1 MKNNKKVNK
10 KKVKNNLFFKIIS
23 ILLALVFVVS
33 IGFIIYF
40 ELLPIQYLSMLIIFG
55 GLIVFGLFKILN
67 NKRLKKYIKI
77 IFSIP
82 SILLTLILVMVC
94 LYSVGTLS
102 FFNKIFDTGIRTDT
116 YSLYVLKDSEYSKVN
131 DLDNKTIGV
140 LEDENKDKVI
150 DRLSNKIEFDMIEYK
165 DVNEALDDLENNEID
180 SVVALD
186 SSIDLLQEDTDEYD
200 NIKKIYSFNITNYI
214 KTIKSNKNV
223 AKDNFVFYIS
233 GVDTNGKVESKARS
247 DVNILVA
254 VNPSKNKILM
264 VNTPRD
270 YYVSLHSKK
279 SMDKLTHAGVYGIE
293 ESVGTLED
301 LYDVKVDYYAR
312 VNFTTFVNIVEKLG
326 GITVDVPVNF
336 CEQTSSRTSSN
347 QICLKKG
354 VQELNGEQAL
364 ALSRTRHTIAG
375 GDRGRIEN
383 QMLVLKAIIDKAMSP
398 TIIVKYNSLLGSI
411 GDSVITNI
419 DQKSVTKL
427 IKKQIK
433 SNDAWEIETYSVDG
447 SDSSNTTYST
457 GSARVYVMNP
467 KEETVMEAKKKL
479 DDILETNKYK
489 ESTTTSTTTKNNNIN

>member
-1 MKNNKKVNK
+1 MKNSKKVTKKSNK
-10 KKVKNNLFFKIIS
+10 KKNDLFFKIVSVLLIIS
-23 ILLALVFVVS
+23 FVVS
-33 IGFIIYF
+33 VGFIIYF

-67 NKRLKKYIKI
+67 NKRLKKAIKV

-82 SILLTLILVMVC
+82 SILLNLILIMVC

-102 FFNKIFDTGIRTDT
+102 FFNKIFDTGIRTDG
-116 YSLYVLKDSEYSKVN
+116 YSLYVLKDSEYEKVN
-131 DLDNKTIGV
+131 DLSDKTIGV
-140 LEDENKDKVI
+140 IEDENKDKVI
-150 DRLSNKIEFDMIEYK
+150 DKLSNKIEFDMVEYK

-186 SSIDLLQEDTDEYD
+186 SNIDLLQEDTDEYD

-270 YYVSLHSKK
+270 YYVKLHSKK

-301 LYDVKVDYYAR
+301 LYDIKVDYYAR

-326 GITVDVPVNF
+326 GITVDVPVSF

-347 QICLKKG
+347 KICLRKG

-398 TIIVKYNSLLGSI
+398 SIIVKYNSLLGSVS
-411 GDSVITNI
+411 DSVITNI

-427 IKKQIK
+427 VKKQIK
-433 SNDAWEIETYSVDG
+433 SNDAWEIKTYSVDG
-447 SDSSNTTYST
+447 SDASNTTYST

-489 ESTTTSTTTKNNNIN
+489 ETTTALTTTKK

>member
-1 MKNNKKVNK
+1 MKKNRKVINKNDK
-10 KKVKNNLFFKIIS
+10 KKSNIFFRIIS
-23 ILLALVFVVS
+23 ILLAIVFVVS

-55 GLIVFGLFKILN
+55 GIVVFGLFKILN
-67 NKRLKKYIKI
+67 NKRLKKTIKV

-82 SILLTLILVMVC
+82 SILLTLILIMVC

-116 YSLYVLKDSEYSKVN
+116 YSLYVLEDSEYTKVN
-131 DLDNKTIGV
+131 DLSDKTIGV
-140 LEDENKDKVI
+140 IEDENKDKVI
-150 DRLSNKIEFDMIEYK
+150 DKLSNKIEFDMVEYK

-270 YYVSLHSKK
+270 YYVKLHSKK

-301 LYDVKVDYYAR
+301 LYDIKVDYYAR
-312 VNFTTFVNIVEKLG
+312 VNFTTFVNIVEKLD

-347 QICLKKG
+347 QICLRKG

-364 ALSRTRHTIAG
+364 ALARTRHTIAG

-398 TIIVKYNSLLGSI
+398 SIIVKYNSLLSSVS
-411 GDSVITNI
+411 DSVITNI

-447 SDSSNTTYST
+447 SDASNTTYST
-457 GSARVYVMNP
+457 GNARVYVMNP

-489 ESTTTSTTTKNNNIN
+489 ETTTTSTTTKK